1 MARRMDE
8 VKVGAL
14 VIGVGSILIITLFMM
29 MNYNPFQASSD
40 EYKISLNFAGGL
52 EKDNIVRLGGIKRG
66 KVVSV
71 RLTPGGTSA
80 VEIIVSLQKGTPV
93 RTDSIAH
100 LASLNALSENYI
112 EISPGRRDSPLLQP
126 GQIIRSEEAPEF
138 SALLNK
144 INALAEDARKMIADL
159 DRNVNQ
165 ISQGANTLLGNLNEA
180 TGPRNRKAVTATLEA
195 AHAMIS
201 NANDMITR
209 TSPRIEAIA
218 ANVQTATEKLPALMQ
233 RFDEAAV
240 KANTLLERMD
250 GAVAEN
256 RPQLKNDL
264 EALESTLTEARKV
277 MTDIAAV
284 LEANRNDID
293 TMLESFRRS
302 AENLREFTDTIK
314 QQPYSLV
321 RVKAK
326 PERKVP
332 K

>member
-8 VKVGAL
+8 VKVGVL

>member
-8 VKVGAL
+8 VKVGVL
-14 VIGVGSILIITLFMM
+14 VIGVGSILIITIFMM

>member
-1 MARRMDE
+1 MDE
-8 VKVGAL
+8 VKVGVL

-80 VEIIVSLQKGTPV
+80 VEIILSLQKGTPV

-293 TMLESFRRS
+293 TMLENFRRS
-302 AENLREFTDTIK
+302 SENLREFTDTIK

>member
-71 RLTPGGTSA
+71 RLTPAGTSA

-293 TMLESFRRS
+293 TMLENFRRS
-302 AENLREFTDTIK
+302 SENLREFTDTIK

>member
-1 MARRMDE
+1 MDE
-8 VKVGAL
+8 VKVGVL

-144 INALAEDARKMIADL
+144 INALAEDARKMITDL

>member
-8 VKVGAL
+8 VKVGVL

-80 VEIIVSLQKGTPV
+80 VEIILSLQKGTPV

-293 TMLESFRRS
+293 TMLENFRRS
-302 AENLREFTDTIK
+302 SENLREFTDTIK

>member
-8 VKVGAL
+8 VKVGVL

-293 TMLESFRRS
+293 TMLENFRRS
-302 AENLREFTDTIK
+302 SENLREFTDTIK

>member
-8 VKVGAL
+8 VKVGVL

-71 RLTPGGTSA
+71 RLTPAGTSA

>member
-8 VKVGAL
+8 VKVGVL

-80 VEIIVSLQKGTPV
+80 VEIILSLQKGTPV

>member
-1 MARRMDE
+1 
-8 VKVGAL
+8 
-14 VIGVGSILIITLFMM
+14 
-29 MNYNPFQASSD
+29 
-40 EYKISLNFAGGL
+40 
-52 EKDNIVRLGGIKRG
+52 
-66 KVVSV
+66 
-71 RLTPGGTSA
+71 
-80 VEIIVSLQKGTPV
+80 
-93 RTDSIAH
+93 
-100 LASLNALSENYI
+100 
-112 EISPGRRDSPLLQP
+112 
-126 GQIIRSEEAPEF
+126 
-138 SALLNK
+138 
-144 INALAEDARKMIADL
+144 
-159 DRNVNQ
+159 
-165 ISQGANTLLGNLNEA
+165 
-180 TGPRNRKAVTATLEA
+180 
-195 AHAMIS
+195 
-201 NANDMITR
+201 
-209 TSPRIEAIA
+209 
-218 ANVQTATEKLPALMQ
+218 MQ

-293 TMLESFRRS
+293 TMLENFRRS
-302 AENLREFTDTIK
+302 SENLREFTDTIK